1 MSDDSCIPTPAELET
16 AIAEALRPHIEA
28 QINAIILAMKSGE
41 TQCTMKPGANTR
53 AAHTMIRKR
62 MRARGWAISFN
73 DDQRASEAW
82 CTWTAAPTSTS
93 T

>member
-1 MSDDSCIPTPAELET
+1 MSDDNCIPTPAELET
-16 AIAEALRPHIEA
+16 AIEDALRPHVEA
-28 QINAIILAMKSGE
+28 QLAAIAQAMKVGE

-62 MRARGWAISFN
+62 MRARGWAINFN
-73 DDQRASEAW
+73 DDQRAPEAW
-82 CTWTAAPTSTS
+82 CTWTAAPTATS